1 MNLAEALPIEQAR
14 VRKLIEIYKEHCGN
28 SGVFAVAL
36 MQNALNAAEKAS
48 AAGDTIEMLACYQEL
63 QSFKE

>member
-14 VRKLIEIYKEHCGN
+14 VRALIKIYKEHCGN

-36 MQNALNAAEKAS
+36 MQNALNATERAI
-48 AAGDTIEMLACYQEL
+48 AAGDTVKMLACYQEL